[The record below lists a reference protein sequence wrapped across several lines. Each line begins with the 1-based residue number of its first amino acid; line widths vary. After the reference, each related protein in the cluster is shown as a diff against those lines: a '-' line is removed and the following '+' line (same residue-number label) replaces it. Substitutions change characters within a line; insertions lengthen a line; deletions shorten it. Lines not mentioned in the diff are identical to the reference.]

1 MSVKLS
7 TFPTF
12 LNEFYFPFL
21 NNLIMSANFWK
32 INYDESEDPEQC
44 LIYLHSVLPEPS
56 TNWMTLVHSFL

>member
-1 MSVKLS
+1 
-7 TFPTF
+7 
-12 LNEFYFPFL
+12 
-21 NNLIMSANFWK
+21 MSANFWK